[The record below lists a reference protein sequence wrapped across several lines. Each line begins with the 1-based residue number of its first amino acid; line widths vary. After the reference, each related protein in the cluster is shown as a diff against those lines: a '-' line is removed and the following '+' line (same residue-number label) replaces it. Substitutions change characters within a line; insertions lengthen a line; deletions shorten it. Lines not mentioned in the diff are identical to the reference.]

1 MRCGLVILNEGARC
15 PSCAAMPLPLARTVV
30 AFDHVFP
37 WDTLVAR
44 LKFHQDVA
52 LAPTL
57 AEHLSE
63 AVRACHGAQPPVDV
77 VLAAP
82 LSAERLVQRGYNQAW
97 EIARCVARRLGVPA
111 HARTLVRLRETPPQ
125 VGLDLAARAANVR
138 GAFAVRADR
147 RAWLQGRRVAIV
159 DDVMT
164 TGATAGELA
173 FTVLDAGA
181 RSVEAWVVTRTPRE

>member
-15 PSCAAMPLPLARTVV
+15 PSCAAMSLPLARTVV

-44 LKFHQDVA
+44 LKFDEDVA

-57 AEHLSE
+57 ADHLSE
-63 AVRACHGAQPPVDV
+63 AVRACHGEHPPVDV
-77 VLAAP
+77 VLATP
-82 LSAERLVQRGYNQAW
+82 LSAQRLAQRGYNQAW
-97 EIARCVARRLGVPA
+97 EIARRVARRLGVPA

-125 VGLDLAARAANVR
+125 VGLDLVARAANVR
-138 GAFAVRADR
+138 GAFAVQADR
-147 RAWLQGRRVAIV
+147 RASLHGRRVAIV

-164 TGATAGELA
+164 TGATVGELA